1 MDLRFAD
8 RMNNAQKS
16 FIREILKVV
25 GNPEI
30 ISFAG
35 GLPNPISFPV
45 KKVQEATD
53 KILEEDGE
61 NVLQYSTTEGYLP
74 MREYI
79 SERYLKNSG
88 VVVPP
93 EEILITNGSQQGLD
107 LIGKV
112 FLNKGDVMLMEE
124 PGYLGAI
131 QAFSMFEPEFK
142 TVPIRHDGVDTE
154 KLKESIEKYNPKLFY
169 AVPNFHN
176 PSGITYSEENRK
188 QVSDI
193 MKDSS
198 TIFIEDDPYGELR
211 FIGNKVP
218 SMKKYMNDNVILLGS
233 FSKIVSP

>member
-45 KKVQEATD
+45 KKIQEATN

-61 NVLQYSTTEGYLP
+61 NILQYSTTEGYLP
-74 MREYI
+74 LREYI

-88 VVVPP
+88 IVVSPD
-93 EEILITNGSQQGLD
+93 EILITNGSQQGLD

-112 FLNKGDVMLMEE
+112 FLNKGDCMLMEE

-142 TVPIRHDGVDTE
+142 TVLMT
-154 KLKESIEKYNPKLFY
+154 
-169 AVPNFHN
+169 
-176 PSGITYSEENRK
+176 
-188 QVSDI
+188 
-193 MKDSS
+193 
-198 TIFIEDDPYGELR
+198 
-211 FIGNKVP
+211 
-218 SMKKYMNDNVILLGS
+218 ND
-233 FSKIVSP
+233 